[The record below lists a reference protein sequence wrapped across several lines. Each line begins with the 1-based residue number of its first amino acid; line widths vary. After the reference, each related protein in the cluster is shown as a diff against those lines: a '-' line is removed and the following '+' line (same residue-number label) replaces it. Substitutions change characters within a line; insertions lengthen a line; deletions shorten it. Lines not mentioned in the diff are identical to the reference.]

1 MFFCHCI
8 LNRFCCSGSVAFLL
22 PWRLKWILPYKGVS
36 AQEVK
41 VKPGE
46 DATLHCGRDGAT
58 IGVLTWKKLNIY
70 LLFFRDNHL
79 VSNFQDPSYRDR
91 VALIDPELK
100 SGDGSVV
107 LRNVTFEDA
116 GRYECYLKEEQ
127 LGRNKRDTGIRS
139 VIDLIVEDD
148 RGPTVDGGNQDGRVG
163 LMVGLSV
170 CVLPVGF
177 LRKRRLT
184 SRTRTTRTIRPQTDH
199 NTVSG
204 GDSPEGEEQPEPQR
218 VGGGGVGGFPVNKK

>member
-1 MFFCHCI
+1 MWRELLRFHMFCI
-8 LNRFCCSGSVAFLL
+8 WFVYLDAAVLITVDTGSNM
-22 PWRLKWILPYKGVS
+22 
-36 AQEVK
+36 K

-79 VSNFQDPSYRDR
+79 VANFQDPSYRDR

-107 LRNVTFEDA
+107 LRNITFEDA

-148 RGPTVDGGNQDGRVG
+148 RGPTVDGGNEDGHVG

-170 CVLPVGF
+170 A
-177 LRKRRLT
+177 
-184 SRTRTTRTIRPQTDH
+184 
-199 NTVSG
+199 
-204 GDSPEGEEQPEPQR
+204 
-218 VGGGGVGGFPVNKK
+218 GGVVAVAVAAAAVKCRNSEVSSVRRERCSSWRCFCCSGSGTPHLFSCH

>member
-1 MFFCHCI
+1 MLLMALFLFVLALVPLI
-8 LNRFCCSGSVAFLL
+8 CSHVTEA
-22 PWRLKWILPYKGVS
+22 

-79 VSNFQDPSYRDR
+79 VANFQDPSYRDR

-107 LRNVTFEDA
+107 LRNITFEDA

-148 RGPTVDGGNQDGRVG
+148 RGPTVDGGNEDGHVG

-170 CVLPVGF
+170 AGGVVAVAVAAAAVKC
-177 LRKRRLT
+177 RKRPP
-184 SRTRTTRTIRPQTDH
+184 S
-199 NTVSG
+199 
-204 GDSPEGEEQPEPQR
+204 SPADDGCDL
-218 VGGGGVGGFPVNKK
+218 